1 LWHLALEGLVLNLQV
16 RRVVKVKAKL
26 VDFEALLRF

>member
-1 LWHLALEGLVLNLQV
+1 LWHLALEGLVQNLQV
-16 RRVVKVKAKL
+16 RRVVKVKL